1 MKVRISRTEVARV
14 AEMFAAMGSEVRV
27 RILRLLLAA
36 HPRGLVVGDIQAE
49 LGIPN
54 STLSHHLDKL
64 KGQDLVEVRRDR
76 QFLWY
81 TANSKTLQSILEFL
95 FAECCSR
102 NKAVEAEEIIQICR

>member
-1 MKVRISRTEVARV
+1 M

-27 RILRLLLAA
+27 RVLRLLLAA

-49 LGIPN
+49 LRIPN

-64 KGQDLVEVRRDR
+64 KSQDLVEVRRDR

-81 TANSKTLQSILEFL
+81 TANAKTLQSILEFL

-102 NKAVEAEEIIQICR
+102 NKAIEAEEIIQICR